1 MQRIRVSL
9 SLFVVICLAFLVN
22 ITNINSASA
31 DTPITGTDVNIIYGF
46 SGGDITPY
54 AAVGWQVWNPDTRYG
69 FGWKL
74 STSVISDSE
83 LTSLSQGSHVPCV
96 SGRTSNTNNDGSYGF
111 DRWEW
116 NCNPSSFGVTY
127 YYKIG
132 IFDSSGNL
140 VSTDT
145 VTIPPITSAPVTGLS
160 DYPVFFPVGGLNP
173 YASGGIFAVVPPAP
187 SVSDTTVSSGVVE
200 VDIRFPDPEII
211 SDIQFST
218 DDGATWLE
226 GDFNAE
232 GYGSIYGTLRI
243 EKKSDG
249 NSLVGGASYTMK
261 VRAKNDTLS
270 GSVATLNC
278 FVYSSS
284 SLSSCS
290 SGGGGGGG
298 GGGGTP
304 TTNTSQLITIS
315 QSTTG
320 FPQLFQKLT
329 KLVAQSILLKTSGMK
344 KKTTDKIKIS
354 VPKSSKDVCKVKGQ
368 TIQSNKAGVCTV
380 IITKTSKSG
389 VKEIKS
395 VQIKFSKSGK

>member
-1 MQRIRVSL
+1 MQRIKFSL
-9 SLFVVICLAFLVN
+9 SLFTVICLVFLVN
-22 ITNINSASA
+22 FTNINSATA
-31 DTPITGTDVNIIYGF
+31 DTPITGADVNIIYGF
-46 SGGDITPY
+46 SGRNGASPY
-54 AAVGWQVWNPDTRYG
+54 AAIGWQVWNPGDRYG
-69 FGWKL
+69 FAWKV
-74 STSVISDSE
+74 STSAITDAE
-83 LTSLSQGSHVPCV
+83 LIALTPGS
-96 SGRTSNTNNDGSYGF
+96 GNRTQNNGNDGSGGF
-111 DRWEW
+111 GRWEW
-116 NCNPSSFGVTY
+116 NGAPINFDTEY
-127 YYKIG
+127 IFKLG
-132 IFDSSGNL
+132 IFNPAGDL
-140 VSTDT
+140 IDT
-145 VTIPPITSAPVTGLS
+145 ASITIPAFSDPGSPSDGLS
-160 DYPVFFPVGGLNP
+160 NMPVFYPTGGTNP
-173 YASGGIFAVVPPAP
+173 YALGGLFNEIPPAP
-187 SVSDTTVSSGVVE
+187 VVSDTTVSSGIVE

-218 DDGATWLE
+218 DDGTTWLT

-329 KLVAQSILLKTSGMK
+329 KLVAQSILLITSGMK

>member
-9 SLFVVICLAFLVN
+9 SLFVVICLTFLVN
-22 ITNINSASA
+22 FTNINSASA
-31 DTPITGTDVNIIYGF
+31 DTPITGADVNIIYGF
-46 SGGDITPY
+46 SGRNGASPY
-54 AAVGWQVWNPDTRYG
+54 AAIGWQVWNPGDRYG
-69 FGWKL
+69 FAWKV
-74 STSVISDSE
+74 SRSAITDAE
-83 LTSLSQGSHVPCV
+83 LIALTPGS
-96 SGRTSNTNNDGSYGF
+96 GNRTQNNGNDGSKGF

-116 NCNPSSFGVTY
+116 NGAPINFDTEY
-127 YYKIG
+127 IFKLG
-132 IFDSSGNL
+132 IFNPAGDL
-140 VSTDT
+140 IDT
-145 VTIPPITSAPVTGLS
+145 ASITIPAFSDPGSPSDGLS
-160 DYPVFFPVGGLNP
+160 NMPVFYPIGGTNP
-173 YASGGIFAVVPPAP
+173 YAIGGLFNEVPPAP
-187 SVSDTTVSSGVVE
+187 VVSDTTVSSGIVE

-218 DDGATWLE
+218 DDGTTWLT

-304 TTNTSQLITIS
+304 TINTSQQTTIP

-320 FPQLFQKLT
+320 LPQLFQKLT
-329 KLVAQSILLKTSGMK
+329 KLVAQSTLLKTSGIK

-354 VPKSSKDVCKVKGQ
+354 VPKSSKDICKVKGQ
-368 TIQSNKAGVCTV
+368 TIQSNKAGICTV
-380 IITKTSKSG
+380 TITKTSKSG
-389 VKEIKS
+389 VKEIKT